1 MYSRNLDRRG
11 FAVSGSDAHFLPTP
25 AFYGIF
31 ISAPG
36 YELYRYFSIL
46 AIGPRD
52 LARHDNSN
60 VI

>member
-1 MYSRNLDRRG
+1 
-11 FAVSGSDAHFLPTP
+11 VSGSDAHFLPTP